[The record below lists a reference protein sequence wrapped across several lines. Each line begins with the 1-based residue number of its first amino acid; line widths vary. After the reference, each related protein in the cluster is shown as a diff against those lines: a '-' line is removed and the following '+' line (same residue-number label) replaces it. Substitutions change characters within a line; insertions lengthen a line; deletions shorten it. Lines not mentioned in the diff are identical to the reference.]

1 MLSTGGVIAIGLGV
15 NRWSVKE
22 SIKKFKAIVKEA
34 FTPRE
39 LTNMPIFGTL
49 SSLLHRSV
57 YKTQPL
63 EKALKGYFDDQA
75 FFGGVSVK
83 SQHHT
88 PTRVAVTATS
98 VFDQQ
103 SVVFANYNRPDAA
116 VGEGMLDPV
125 GYSCSNSSLTLT
137 RAPV

>member
-1 MLSTGGVIAIGLGV
+1 M
-15 NRWSVKE
+15 NRWSVND

-39 LTNMPIFGTL
+39 LTNMPIFGAL
-49 SSLLHRSV
+49 SGLLHRSV
-57 YKTQPL
+57 YKTQPM

-83 SQHHT
+83 SQSHT
-88 PTRVAVTATS
+88 PARVAVTATS

-103 SVVFANYNRPDAA
+103 SVVFANYNRPDA
-116 VGEGMLDPV
+116 VGEGNYAP
-125 GYSCSNSSLTLT
+125 SSPNPLS
-137 RAPV
+137 